1 MKLASMANEA
11 GFNRQRSLL
20 RWASKLYSFLTHI
33 SREFVINK
41 KSLAS
46 IILTRLLCSGG
57 GTRTHDLRI
66 MNPTL

>member
-1 MKLASMANEA
+1 MFV
-11 GFNRQRSLL
+11 GRSLIIYVD
-20 RWASKLYSFLTHI
+20 KDITDY
-33 SREFVINK
+33 FVEVIINK

-46 IILTRLLCSGG
+46 MILTRLFCSGG

>member
-1 MKLASMANEA
+1 MKLASKANEA

-20 RWASKLYSFLTHI
+20 RWASKLYSFLTRI
-33 SREFVINK
+33 FRKFIINK

-46 IILTRLLCSGG
+46 RYLQDFFCSGG